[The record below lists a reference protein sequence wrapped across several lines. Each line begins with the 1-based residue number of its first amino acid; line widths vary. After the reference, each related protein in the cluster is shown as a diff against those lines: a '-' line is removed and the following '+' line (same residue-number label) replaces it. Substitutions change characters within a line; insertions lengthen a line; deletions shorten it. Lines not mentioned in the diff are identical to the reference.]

1 MRRKLRLPSSSDED
15 DDHQTLQTLIS
26 RNPPN
31 PNPSSAN
38 PNPPLEISDDDF
50 VDASD
55 VISPPSSS
63 PPAARNSSDPV
74 LPVDDFLR
82 NLGLRL
88 RRQWLDSCISGLSTS
103 HPGFAGLDV
112 AGKAKLCFSQFLF
125 SDMNFSGSGVLP
137 ADVHTMHGVELAGPF
152 LLQVDEIVNISVP
165 LRERYHDASA
175 GLKRCLK
182 LSMTDGAQ
190 RVVGMEYRP
199 VSCLE
204 ALAPAGL
211 KVCIRN
217 VHIRRGLLMLVP
229 EVLEVLGGLVE
240 ELDAARQRLVQEVNK
255 PPRGKRRRNGE
266 VPSLVTRARHAAWPT
281 NIANDAQVNT
291 SLSSGANLSHHLGQ
305 VASLTTPVT
314 DVIGRTRE
322 GLATS
327 NSGLDAE
334 ANMTSSNAA
343 VTLSASPADAGEIN
357 IGSFAAPSNA
367 PDAHLSSSNTMLSVA
382 TMAFPCDDAG
392 GKIMEVCAPT
402 RQRPNAEDNCA
413 SSTAS
418 NVEYM
423 ATSGNGAGER
433 AREGFPSPVIGL
445 RSYNI
450 PLLDTALD
458 EGTLDTPSSDTEGAS
473 GKGLPASSNRLDVE
487 ANPSASDLDANENH
501 KVEEVE
507 HPLILSGD
515 KEIPFTYLACLL
527 AKWTASKDPVPV
539 VLGKIKGTMLV
550 EISKRSPLPVAL
562 EMSQG
567 CPPSDA
573 WMLLRRLRVL
583 TAPQTPK
590 RIHSSPIN
598 ISP

>member
-1 MRRKLRLPSSSDED
+1 MRRKFRLPSSSDED

-137 ADVHTMHGVELAGPF
+137 ADVHAMHGVELAGPF

-291 SLSSGANLSHHLGQ
+291 SLSSGANLSHRLGQ

-382 TMAFPCDDAG
+382 TMAFPRDDAG

-423 ATSGNGAGER
+423 ATS
-433 AREGFPSPVIGL
+433 
-445 RSYNI
+445 
-450 PLLDTALD
+450 
-458 EGTLDTPSSDTEGAS
+458 
-473 GKGLPASSNRLDVE
+473 
-487 ANPSASDLDANENH
+487 
-501 KVEEVE
+501 
-507 HPLILSGD
+507 
-515 KEIPFTYLACLL
+515 
-527 AKWTASKDPVPV
+527 VPV
-539 VLGKIKGTMLV
+539 VHGKIKCFLTGVKQFQFKQRSTYDLHVYVDDGSLISEVLIDHKVVQNGIGHSPEDVTAALSSSDKKIVTKMREIMKRYQLFLANFEGTMLV
-550 EISKRSPLPVAL
+550 EISKHSPLPVAL